1 MNSLAQ
7 DDRVF
12 KMNSLQS
19 GDRVMGD
26 CARVGRLLPLA
37 HNFFYDGVWIALVL
51 GDVGGEAGE
60 IGF

>member
-1 MNSLAQ
+1 
-7 DDRVF
+7 
-12 KMNSLQS
+12 
-19 GDRVMGD
+19 MGD